1 MDAIIRIYQ
10 SVSGCSIVSLED
22 HDEEWKEIWKVEYL
36 KTVSA
41 FHNTEGGRF
50 IIGRRDDGTFVGV
63 KNIKGTLK
71 SISDSIQNV
80 LGIKAQVR
88 SEVFDDDV
96 ICIVIDV
103 PKGRSKIDYNG
114 QFYKRVGNTTHLIKR
129 DELKDIIAD
138 ERGSFWMDESSGLY
152 PDSLLADA
160 FTRFIGMGVSVNR
173 IPKDI
178 DPSDIEGILNR
189 YGLLCDDGTVTI
201 AGALLFSEYP
211 RKLNRG
217 ASLKIGEFDEMG
229 VLRREDIL
237 DAPLILLPDLAVDT
251 LFEKYVP
258 PRFTYEGVFRKLVY
272 PYPRDGIRELIVN
285 AVVHM
290 DYHSKEPVTV
300 SVHPDHLEIFG
311 VGGLPNGWT
320 VETLVG
326 KHKSIPRNQTL
337 ADVFHDAGYVENW
350 AQGIGRVM
358 DSCRV
363 NGNPPPNFALMFEGL
378 SVTVTSSTTYEGQSV
393 ESSVIY
399 HDQMVNEF
407 TPTENQMLILD
418 IIASDPSTTQKN
430 ISERTG
436 LAPRTVALNLSKMVD
451 AGVICREGSRK
462 SGVWR
467 IIRQV

>member
-10 SVSGCSIVSLED
+10 SVSGRSIVSLED
-22 HDEEWKEIWKVEYL
+22 HDEEWEEIWKVEYL
-36 KTVSA
+36 KTASA

-50 IIGRRDDGTFVGV
+50 IIGRRDDGIFVGV

-138 ERGSFWMDESSGLY
+138 ECGSFWMDESSGLY

-178 DPSDIEGILNR
+178 DLSDIEGILNR

-201 AGALLFSEYP
+201 AGALLFSEHP

-229 VLRREDIL
+229 VL
-237 DAPLILLPDLAVDT
+237 
-251 LFEKYVP
+251 
-258 PRFTYEGVFRKLVY
+258 
-272 PYPRDGIRELIVN
+272 
-285 AVVHM
+285 
-290 DYHSKEPVTV
+290 
-300 SVHPDHLEIFG
+300 
-311 VGGLPNGWT
+311 
-320 VETLVG
+320 
-326 KHKSIPRNQTL
+326 
-337 ADVFHDAGYVENW
+337 
-350 AQGIGRVM
+350 
-358 DSCRV
+358 
-363 NGNPPPNFALMFEGL
+363 
-378 SVTVTSSTTYEGQSV
+378 
-393 ESSVIY
+393 
-399 HDQMVNEF
+399 
-407 TPTENQMLILD
+407 
-418 IIASDPSTTQKN
+418 
-430 ISERTG
+430 
-436 LAPRTVALNLSKMVD
+436 
-451 AGVICREGSRK
+451 
-462 SGVWR
+462 
-467 IIRQV
+467 